1 MCRGYWSLG
10 RRVAVFV
17 GKPAGACFDPGAEL
31 GRQLVEVVHE
41 ACVEGFGALL
51 RRHQLELL
59 CRDDL
64 RSLGHDQKLTA
75 ALAADRPAYSAPS
88 ICAASAADH
97 LSQNGSSVG
106 RYFCLVLAALSS
118 ARFGAVQHAAYLA
131 SDPK

>member
-75 ALAADRPAYSAPS
+75 ALAARPTRVF
-88 ICAASAADH
+88 CAVDLCGIS
-97 LSQNGSSVG
+97 G
-106 RYFCLVLAALSS
+106 RSPVPERQLWMF
-118 ARFGAVQHAAYLA
+118 R
-131 SDPK
+131 